1 MANWTKIW
9 DLVKGK
15 SLVGQAIRAVI
26 YYVVILLVVDLLEF
40 VSHEVWALVTVF
52 LLLLSVGDMYKNS
65 EASLRFLAKRL
76 PASLATTLV
85 AYALSQWLDYL
96 FGVLFLVFLFWKLA
110 ERYNIL

>member
-26 YYVVILLVVDLLEF
+26 YYVVVLLVVDLLEF
-40 VSHEVWALVTVF
+40 VNHDVWALVTVS

-65 EASLRFLAKRL
+65 EASLRFLVKRL
-76 PASLATTLV
+76 PSSLATMLV
-85 AYALSQWLDYL
+85 AYALGQTLDYL
-96 FGVLFLVFLFWKLA
+96 FGVLFFVFLFLRLA
-110 ERYNIL
+110 ERYL